1 LQIIY
6 LKGVDMNDLVEKNVR
21 ERAERLAE
29 RWRRALA
36 CHGVDVAKSE
46 IDFDIKHIESSI
58 YNNAV
63 CFPELTIDDHNKLLE
78 LLLKMKEM
86 VFSKRFRKNKKV
98 MSFRISEETR
108 FKLEYLAERGG
119 VTMTTVIESLV
130 MEANRFDI
138 PVPRMET

>member
-1 LQIIY
+1 
-6 LKGVDMNDLVEKNVR
+6 MNDVDKDNSVR

-36 CHGVDVAKSE
+36 CHGVDIAKSE
-46 IDFDIKHIESSI
+46 IDFDMNHIESAI
-58 YNNAV
+58 FNKET
-63 CFPELTIDDHNKLLE
+63 CFPELTLDDHNKLLK

-86 VFSKRFRKNKKV
+86 VFSTNFRKNKKV

-119 VTMTTVIESLV
+119 VPMTTVIESLV
-130 MEANRFDI
+130 MSANRFDI
-138 PVPRMET
+138 PVLGMDR

>member
-1 LQIIY
+1 
-6 LKGVDMNDLVEKNVR
+6 MNDLIEKNIR
-21 ERAERLAE
+21 DRAERLAE

>member
-1 LQIIY
+1 
-6 LKGVDMNDLVEKNVR
+6 MNDLVEKNVR

>member
-1 LQIIY
+1 
-6 LKGVDMNDLVEKNVR
+6 MNDLVEKNVR

-86 VFSKRFRKNKKV
+86 VFSKRFRKNKI